1 MSSTLTS
8 SARQLV
14 TNSLPALAISVV
26 LPLLLPSCG
35 LGDTSPRPVL
45 HRPTPALSPVLPDDG
60 RQLTAKQSYPVARGE
75 AARWHDD
82 ATLYAILPSYDMA
95 ENLGL
100 DFGDEPGWVFKF
112 GRPEGRLELFVH
124 VADGHL
130 LSATQAHPVYF
141 DTPPEYFRIDI
152 EDIAI
157 DSPQVLAAFVDNG
170 GPQYLAEHPNARL
183 DYELSHSAGATHP
196 VWTLW
201 DHTAGLAL
209 LRVDAVTGEEV

>member
-1 MSSTLTS
+1 MSSTPASTS
-8 SARQLV
+8 RRLL
-14 TNSLPALAISVV
+14 TNSVPALAISVG
-26 LPLLLPSCG
+26 LALLLPSCG
-35 LGDTSPRPVL
+35 LRDTSPSL
-45 HRPTPALSPVLPDDG
+45 LLDRPTATLSPVLPDDG
-60 RQLTAKQSYPVARGE
+60 RQLTAKQSYPVAQEE
-75 AARWHDD
+75 AARWYDD
-82 ATLYAILPSYDMA
+82 ATLYAIVPSYDMA
-95 ENLGL
+95 ENLHV

-124 VADGHL
+124 VAAGHL

-141 DTPPEYFRIDI
+141 DTPPEYFPIHI

-170 GPQYLAEHPNARL
+170 GLQYLAEHPNARL
-183 DYELSHSAGATHP
+183 DYELSHSAGATNP

-201 DHTAGLAL
+201 DHTAGVAL

>member
-1 MSSTLTS
+1 
-8 SARQLV
+8 
-14 TNSLPALAISVV
+14 
-26 LPLLLPSCG
+26 
-35 LGDTSPRPVL
+35 
-45 HRPTPALSPVLPDDG
+45 
-60 RQLTAKQSYPVARGE
+60 VAQEE

-112 GRPEGRLELFVH
+112 GRPEGRLELLVH
-124 VADGHL
+124 VAGGQL

-141 DTPPEYFRIDI
+141 DTPPECFPIDM

-157 DSPQVLAAFVDNG
+157 DSPQLLAAFVDNG
-170 GPQYLAEHPNARL
+170 GVEYLAQHPNARL
-183 DYELSHSAGATHP
+183 DYELSHCAAATNP
-196 VWTLW
+196 IWTLW

-209 LRVDAVTGEEV
+209 LRLDAVTGEEL